1 MIKMNEKVLEMTRKE
16 LAELIVEDQIKRG
29 VIKEENRDF
38 QINARLKGCGS
49 LKAMSKRD
57 LLNGALAL
65 VK

>member
-1 MIKMNEKVLEMTRKE
+1 M
-16 LAELIVEDQIKRG
+16 
-29 VIKEENRDF
+29 IKEENKDF